1 MYDLLTILCCTQLF
15 RLLDWSFRIRGYQKP
30 YYAVHVIHNL
40 GIVALTASDLYNSFT
55 HLHTAFYF
63 PLNMWAIDICVALHA
78 YHIIDYWSALRF
90 DDWLHHGLMIGI
102 AIPLGLSVPAGALFG
117 TNLFFTT
124 GLPGAISYSLLFAE
138 RNQLLDKPIV
148 QKYNALVHTW
158 IRAPGCLAHA
168 ALTTALALSSQ
179 GLLLQQTIVLLV
191 AMLTAWNGLYFMEQ
205 AIVTRASKNI

>member
-1 MYDLLTILCCTQLF
+1 
-15 RLLDWSFRIRGYQKP
+15 
-30 YYAVHVIHNL
+30 
-40 GIVALTASDLYNSFT
+40 
-55 HLHTAFYF
+55 
-63 PLNMWAIDICVALHA
+63 
-78 YHIIDYWSALRF
+78 
-90 DDWLHHGLMIGI
+90 MIGI

-179 GLLLQQTIVLLV
+179 GLLLQQAIVLLV

-205 AIVTRASKNI
+205 AIVTHALNRIAPVVQAHESTHHDATNDDRRAPAHVSRYAR